1 MSKLIKVMNS
11 IIDFTPEGK
20 LAEMNVEFSIKAQL
34 GRPVDPNSARQKR
47 LAKAPGKKTGR
58 PVNPTSV
65 RQQRLRELA
74 RKRAN
79 GTLKRGRPVDATSTR
94 QLRLQYEAA
103 NKALG
108 IVVKR
113 GRPVGSGKKVVIKQI
128 ATPVIIVDGVE
139 MIDGPGGIHPQ
150 SLYSKKQMM
159 K

>member
-11 IIDFTPEGK
+11 KIDFTPEGK

-34 GRPVDPNSARQKR
+34 GRPVDPDSARQKR

-58 PVNPTSV
+58 PVNPTSA

-113 GRPVGSGKKVVIKQI
+113 GRPVGSGKKVVTGQI
-128 ATPVIIVDGVE
+128 ATSVVVVDGVE

-150 SLYSKKQMM
+150 STFSKKQMM